1 MHRLISLARDE
12 AIDGAAIFSSRTLS
26 SSAPVALLEGMDSI
40 ICCVCLGVIGGK
52 FNLQSECKEFL
63 SREKSPRSTITD
75 LLYVIYPQLSSD
87 CMVAK
92 NELPYKY
99 R

>member
-40 ICCVCLGVIGGK
+40 ICCVCSGVIGGK
-52 FNLQSECKEFL
+52 FNLQSECLNFL
-63 SREKSPRSTITD
+63 TKAVTVEGS
-75 LLYVIYPQLSSD
+75 
-87 CMVAK
+87 
-92 NELPYKY
+92 NELKFASGSDLAKSEK
-99 R
+99 